1 MFEKK
6 MQPDPDPLDH
16 YNETAAA
23 RVGHR
28 IRKIRIARGMTQAAL
43 GDAVGLSADRIQQYE
58 NGFRRPRAEL
68 LKKIAGALGVST
80 LSLVD
85 PAVTDPVGAMY
96 AFFELEDLFNMR
108 IGEGPDDRAPSL
120 CLSVDD
126 RNKLYPY
133 LKDWLDVKSL
143 VSAQLEAASS
153 DQEQDK
159 IWQAYHAWKW
169 SYPKVSFYPED
180 VSRAKEYLLK
190 RIRALQEKY
199 DSLL

>member
-6 MQPDPDPLDH
+6 MQPDPDPLDQ

-23 RVGHR
+23 RVGQR

-43 GDAVGLSADRIQQYE
+43 GNAVGLSADRIQQHE

-96 AFFELEDLFNMR
+96 AFFELEEMFCMR
-108 IGEGPDDRAPSL
+108 IGEGPGDRAPSL

-133 LKDWLDVKSL
+133 LKDWLAVKSL

-153 DQEQDK
+153 DREREK
-159 IWQAYHAWKW
+159 ILQAYHAWKW
-169 SYPKVSFYPED
+169 SYPQVSFCPEV
-180 VSRAKEYLLK
+180 VSCAKENLLK
-190 RIRALQEKY
+190 WIRALQEEY
-199 DSLL
+199 DRL

>member
-68 LKKIAGALGVST
+68 LKKIAGALGVNT

-108 IGEGPDDRAPSL
+108 IGEGPGDRAPSL

-133 LKDWLDVKSL
+133 LKDWLAVKSL

>member
-23 RVGHR
+23 RVGQR
-28 IRKIRIARGMTQAAL
+28 IRKIRIAREMTQAAL

-58 NGFRRPRAEL
+58 NGFRRPRADL

-96 AFFELEDLFNMR
+96 AFFELEEMFCMS
-108 IGEGPDDRAPSL
+108 IGEGPGDRAPSL

-133 LKDWLDVKSL
+133 LKDWLSVKSL
-143 VSAQLEAASS
+143 VSTQLEAASS

>member
-28 IRKIRIARGMTQAAL
+28 IRKIRIARGMTQSAL

-108 IGEGPDDRAPSL
+108 IGEGPGDRAPSL

-133 LKDWLDVKSL
+133 LKDWLAVKSL

-153 DQEQDK
+153 DREREK
-159 IWQAYHAWKW
+159 ILHAYHAWKW